1 MRASSSPAPC
11 GPAGPRADGGG
22 PGWGWPKMLAVIGD
36 SGSLGRYGAHAAR
49 PGAGRQGF
57 AAVVGT
63 SGHPLPTLPHQL
75 ASLAARRGRARKKEW
90 PALKSPPLANR
101 RFALRRG
108 REMLEM
114 RAYSSPAP
122 CGPEGPRADGGG
134 PGWGWPLTKKG
145 RPEGRPKF
153 WEETPNGRRVARR
166 DRDNAVHNIG
176 VIPPGFKKD
185 FPFLLRRII
194 CRRVLLLRC
203 NIPTKIRHISALK
216 GGGSA

>member
-1 MRASSSPAPC
+1 MRRWGSGGWACFSPRDSNSAAGSTRCSCSAPW
-11 GPAGPRADGGG
+11 GRATECC
-22 PGWGWPKMLAVIGD
+22 
-36 SGSLGRYGAHAAR
+36 RR
-49 PGAGRQGF
+49 RRNER
-57 AAVVGT
+57 
-63 SGHPLPTLPHQL
+63 GHPLPTLPHQL

-203 NIPTKIRHISALK
+203 NIPTKIRHI
-216 GGGSA
+216 

>member
-1 MRASSSPAPC
+1 
-11 GPAGPRADGGG
+11 
-22 PGWGWPKMLAVIGD
+22 
-36 SGSLGRYGAHAAR
+36 
-49 PGAGRQGF
+49 
-57 AAVVGT
+57 
-63 SGHPLPTLPHQL
+63 
-75 ASLAARRGRARKKEW
+75 
-90 PALKSPPLANR
+90 
-101 RFALRRG
+101 
-108 REMLEM
+108 MLEM

-166 DRDNAVHNIG
+166 DRDNAVHNIE

-194 CRRVLLLRC
+194 CRRQCCCDATFRQKSDIFPPQSGAVCPKFGQLAGTDSVCSCCRHLAAS
-203 NIPTKIRHISALK
+203 TKAWLMVMPSFTLERYVSIHWSDMPAFLFSART
-216 GGGSA
+216 